1 MEKPKTITRRD
12 FLKFAAKAAAT
23 TTGTAA
29 FLAGC
34 GGESGGGSKFE
45 AVYGEGGKLVG
56 FIEKVGPNK
65 NVFYPISEV
74 VTSEAGGVQTTPTAA
89 ETPTPTEEP
98 TATPTPKPK
107 EEPTGETKAT
117 ETKERDIDNINPA
130 QRNGDRWT
138 LSDSDGN
145 QIELKLPANFI
156 PDKDLKVSDIKP
168 ENVLPIPEKAA
179 DFQRYLNT
187 KDNPLKEPLAGYMY
201 GTNDYNQYGERKS
214 GPQLPMYSWLIFT
227 GEVVSV
233 PGIGKVT
240 GSPGKAVAILI
251 INRTDK
257 VHQWS
262 PETVYVKSGFQGAGR
277 IWNGEAPYVAEAERR
292 LVQHYGYILGNGHPE
307 SGFIGQCD
315 LVDNCRNVTFI
326 TAERIQWGNNRD
338 GTPRYQFRL
347 IRAEDIK
354 LK

>member
-1 MEKPKTITRRD
+1 MENPKKFTRRD

-56 FIEKVGPNK
+56 FIEKVGPKK
-65 NVFYPISEV
+65 NVFYPIGEV
-74 VTSEAGGVQTTPTAA
+74 VPSEAGGVQTTPTAA

-98 TATPTPKPK
+98 TATPTPTTTATA
-107 EEPTGETKAT
+107 EQTAT
-117 ETKERDIDNINPA
+117 ETPIEKIEYENPA
-130 QRNGDRWT
+130 QKNGEKWI
-138 LSDSDGN
+138 LHDSDN
-145 QIELKLPANFI
+145 NPIELELPENFI
-156 PDKDLKVSDIKP
+156 PDADLRISTDVSP
-168 ENVLPIPEKAA
+168 ENVLPIPKEAA
-179 DFQRYLNT
+179 DFQSYLNSVN
-187 KDNPLKEPLAGYMY
+187 NPLNQPLAGYMY
-201 GTNDYNQYGERKS
+201 GTNDYNQYGERTS
-214 GPQLPMYSWLIFT
+214 GPQLPIYSWLIHT
-227 GEVVSV
+227 GEIVHI
-233 PGIGKVT
+233 PGIGRVT
-240 GSPGKAVAILI
+240 GSPGRAVAVLI
-251 INRTDK
+251 INRTNN
-257 VHQWS
+257 VYQWS

-315 LVDNCRNVTFI
+315 LVDNCRRVTFI
-326 TAERIQWGNNRD
+326 TAERIQWGNNPD